1 VLPRTPRV
9 LERYPKNGKLLKCY
23 GRFLE
28 DIRNDFKGA
37 SKTYT
42 EAMRLG
48 GSGNGIMSMD
58 FDFASQAGKP
68 DMLLGMDVNEDA
80 IVIINAEG
88 QIMLVSQGVTPLFG
102 YAKAELEGQNVSML
116 MPPPFSQR
124 HPSYLQHYKDTGEVK
139 ILDMVKEVVA
149 LDKVW

>member
-1 VLPRTPRV
+1 
-9 LERYPKNGKLLKCY
+9 
-23 GRFLE
+23 
-28 DIRNDFKGA
+28 
-37 SKTYT
+37 
-42 EAMRLG
+42 
-48 GSGNGIMSMD
+48 MSMD